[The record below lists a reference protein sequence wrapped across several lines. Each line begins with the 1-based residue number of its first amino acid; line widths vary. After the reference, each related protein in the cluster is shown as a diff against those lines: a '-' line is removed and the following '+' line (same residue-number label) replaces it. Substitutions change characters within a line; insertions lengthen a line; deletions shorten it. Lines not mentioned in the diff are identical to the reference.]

1 VRHHKLDHN
10 NNGVYDLT
18 FLVKFMMPPCHPPKK
33 ARSLMSRSLV
43 PPKQERLGISDKFF
57 VLASDAIQ
65 MVVMEIV
72 TWAVRSLS
80 SGGYIYLYIYIYTY
94 RLTRQR
100 GGGFKDF

>member
-1 VRHHKLDHN
+1 MTHFS
-10 NNGVYDLT
+10 GQVYDGS
-18 FLVKFMMPPCHPPKK
+18 MSSPPKK
-33 ARSLMSRSLV
+33 KHGLMSKSLV

-80 SGGYIYLYIYIYTY
+80 SGVYIYI
-94 RLTRQR
+94 LTRRR
-100 GGGFKDF
+100 GGGFKVFTRNID